1 MFCWQ
6 ETRYQLGQHRINR
19 QGSSARDFV
28 PVQSFKN
35 EGILYVF
42 PIFGTVEPVQKIRW
56 DPQTHL
62 CGVAFEDII
71 INSSLGIITIML
83 LPFALICVLCLSL
96 DDFNHKN
103 AAAIPQKNLGIF
115 VQLLISNQLF
125 FCKGTEIFL
134 SQSADEAGAAED
146 VRQFAGFGVS
156 DCTVWFQS

>member
-1 MFCWQ
+1 
-6 ETRYQLGQHRINR
+6 
-19 QGSSARDFV
+19 
-28 PVQSFKN
+28 
-35 EGILYVF
+35 
-42 PIFGTVEPVQKIRW
+42 
-56 DPQTHL
+56 
-62 CGVAFEDII
+62 
-71 INSSLGIITIML
+71 ML

-146 VRQFAGFGVS
+146 VQQFAGFGVS